1 MGGSRSPP
9 LSRENTA
16 RTKPRYVSLGDRPAA
31 SVGDATGTTP
41 LMRAAGRGDGWET
54 CVSALLRSAAV
65 FVNDSPFL
73 RHGVGGVG
81 ARLFESGASQEA
93 KARVANAT
101 PAARAFAGAGA
112 VVCQRDEDARAGAAH
127 YAAGSG
133 AVASLR
139 LLARAHPGSVRAADA
154 NGATPLHYA
163 AACGDVECVRV
174 LADELGASRVARDDR
189 GWIPLMYA
197 DFADELG
204 CGLDSRSAATA
215 LMARDLQ
222 EQLMALRDALDDP
235 MSKHRVVRCVRSL
248 AENPACYEALNA
260 FLRERPETLD
270 RGAPLEFLLRL
281 GTDDRYPP
289 GTNGTEKTKRLSVVD
304 FPTRR
309 AWLQKALRDEILDG
323 SRDGG
328 RHGRFGPHDDAVVAE
343 LIVKDP
349 WKDLFEWAKA
359 SGATGFRAAPLH
371 YHARFSAEPGDVA
384 SGPGVE
390 RDFMERVA
398 RHLVGDVGCAATT
411 AAGPPL
417 LTRASDA
424 DAVYR
429 PPHLSDRLPKRLEE
443 QYFVLG
449 QLLGYAV
456 LHASPLPLALAG
468 AFVRGVLG
476 RGARARDPLEELEEM
491 DEQEARSLRAIA
503 AMPADS
509 VAGLCLVFSV
519 DETTE
524 RLGTEGASEPGSSTF
539 GTVTREVPLMGCSA
553 EQTRTT
559 PVTIANRDAY
569 VRLRAAHQVARVA
582 SSAAARAAG
591 AGFAELVPPELLN
604 RMFST
609 AEVALLVGGAA
620 VVDVDEMRK
629 HARYGGGYEAR
640 ETDGTDAKNQSRAF
654 ASVSELREKNE
665 KTFPQPE
672 WLWRF
677 LSRASAHD
685 RALFLKFVTGSSR
698 LPPGGIASLR
708 HALTVV
714 RAPLYGDEGE
724 PSAGVR
730 EGDESEG
737 DAWVASRA
745 RFARRGDAN
754 AKTKTKDKARRMDPK
769 RFPLPTAATCFNTL
783 RLPEYPSEA
792 ILQHRVATALRHG
805 VEGFGFE

>member
-16 RTKPRYVSLGDRPAA
+16 RTKSRYVPLGDRPAA

-41 LMRAAGRGDGWET
+41 LMRAAGRGDGWEA

-154 NGATPLHYA
+154 NGATPLHHA

-222 EQLMALRDALDDP
+222 EQLTALRDALDDP
-235 MSKHRVVRCVRSL
+235 ISKHRVVRCVRSL

-281 GTDDRYPP
+281 GTDDGYPRA
-289 GTNGTEKTKRLSVVD
+289 GTNGTEKTKKTKRLSVVD

-309 AWLQKALRDEILDG
+309 AWLQKALRDD
-323 SRDGG
+323 G
-328 RHGRFGPHDDAVVAE
+328 RHGRLGPHVNHAVVAE
-343 LIVKDP
+343 LIVKDDP

-359 SGATGFRAAPLH
+359 NGAAGFRFAPLH

-398 RHLVGDVGCAATT
+398 RHLVGDGQKT

-424 DAVYR
+424 DAAYR
-429 PPHLSDRLPKRLEE
+429 PPHLSDPLPKRLEE

-468 AFVRGVLG
+468 AFVGGVLG
-476 RGARARDPLEELEEM
+476 RSASARDPLKELEEM

-524 RLGTEGASEPGSSTF
+524 RLGTESASEPGSSTF
-539 GTVTREVPLMGCSA
+539 GTATREVPLMGCSA

-604 RMFST
+604 RVFST

-640 ETDGTDAKNQSRAF
+640 ETDGTDAKKRASRASV
-654 ASVSELREKNE
+654 ASVSESRDINE

>member
-1 MGGSRSPP
+1 M
-9 LSRENTA
+9 
-16 RTKPRYVSLGDRPAA
+16 
-31 SVGDATGTTP
+31 
-41 LMRAAGRGDGWET
+41 
-54 CVSALLRSAAV
+54 
-65 FVNDSPFL
+65 
-73 RHGVGGVG
+73 
-81 ARLFESGASQEA
+81 
-93 KARVANAT
+93 
-101 PAARAFAGAGA
+101 
-112 VVCQRDEDARAGAAH
+112 
-127 YAAGSG
+127 
-133 AVASLR
+133 
-139 LLARAHPGSVRAADA
+139 
-154 NGATPLHYA
+154 
-163 AACGDVECVRV
+163 RV

-222 EQLMALRDALDDP
+222 DQLMALRDALDDP

-289 GTNGTEKTKRLSVVD
+289 GTNGTEKTKKLSVVD

-309 AWLQKALRDEILDG
+309 AWLQKALRDESRDG

-349 WKDLFEWAKA
+349 WKDLFEWAKV

-424 DAVYR
+424 DAAYR

-468 AFVRGVLG
+468 AFLRGVLG

-539 GTVTREVPLMGCSA
+539 GTVTREVPLMGCSV

-569 VRLRAAHQVARVA
+569 VRLRAAHRRAGRA
-582 SSAAARAAG
+582 SSARA
-591 AGFAELVPPELLN
+591 PPE
-604 RMFST
+604 
-609 AEVALLVGGAA
+609 
-620 VVDVDEMRK
+620 
-629 HARYGGGYEAR
+629 
-640 ETDGTDAKNQSRAF
+640 
-654 ASVSELREKNE
+654 
-665 KTFPQPE
+665 
-672 WLWRF
+672 
-677 LSRASAHD
+677 RASP
-685 RALFLKFVTGSSR
+685 SWC
-698 LPPGGIASLR
+698 
-708 HALTVV
+708 
-714 RAPLYGDEGE
+714 PL
-724 PSAGVR
+724 S
-730 EGDESEG
+730 
-737 DAWVASRA
+737 
-745 RFARRGDAN
+745 F
-754 AKTKTKDKARRMDPK
+754 
-769 RFPLPTAATCFNTL
+769 
-783 RLPEYPSEA
+783 
-792 ILQHRVATALRHG
+792 
-805 VEGFGFE
+805 

>member
-1 MGGSRSPP
+1 M
-9 LSRENTA
+9 
-16 RTKPRYVSLGDRPAA
+16 
-31 SVGDATGTTP
+31 
-41 LMRAAGRGDGWET
+41 
-54 CVSALLRSAAV
+54 
-65 FVNDSPFL
+65 
-73 RHGVGGVG
+73 
-81 ARLFESGASQEA
+81 
-93 KARVANAT
+93 
-101 PAARAFAGAGA
+101 
-112 VVCQRDEDARAGAAH
+112 
-127 YAAGSG
+127 
-133 AVASLR
+133 
-139 LLARAHPGSVRAADA
+139 
-154 NGATPLHYA
+154 
-163 AACGDVECVRV
+163 RV

-222 EQLMALRDALDDP
+222 DQLMALRDALDDP

-289 GTNGTEKTKRLSVVD
+289 GTNGTEKTKKLSVVD

-309 AWLQKALRDEILDG
+309 AWLQKALRDESRDG

-349 WKDLFEWAKA
+349 WKDLFEWAKV

-424 DAVYR
+424 DAAVR
-429 PPHLSDRLPKRLEE
+429 RSSDRLPKRLEE
-443 QYFVLG
+443 QYF
-449 QLLGYAV
+449 
-456 LHASPLPLALAG
+456 ASGSSRHGGPARLAPAARAGGRVLAG
-468 AFVRGVLG
+468 ACQAR
-476 RGARARDPLEELEEM
+476 ARARDPLEELEEM

-509 VAGLCLVFSV
+509 VAGLCLVFFRGTRRRSV
-519 DETTE
+519 S
-524 RLGTEGASEPGSSTF
+524 GPKAQVPGSSTF
-539 GTVTREVPLMGCSA
+539 GTVTREVPLMGCSV

-569 VRLRAAHQVARVA
+569 VRPARRAPSRW
-582 SSAAARAAG
+582 SLFGGRAAG
-591 AGFAELVPPELLN
+591 PGFASWCPRAFKPRCSPP
-604 RMFST
+604 RRWRCWWAAPRWWTWTRCGST
-609 AEVALLVGGAA
+609 RGTAGV
-620 VVDVDEMRK
+620 R
-629 HARYGGGYEAR
+629 EAR
-640 ETDGTDAKNQSRAF
+640 ETDELTRRTSRERSR
-654 ASVSELREKNE
+654 SVSDHAEKRKNV
-665 KTFPQPE
+665 PAARVVVAIPVA
-672 WLWRF
+672 RVGA
-677 LSRASAHD
+677 RPP
-685 RALFLKFVTGSSR
+685 LFLKFVTGSSR
-698 LPPGGIASLR
+698 LPGGSPAQARSR
-708 HALTVV
+708 S
-714 RAPLYGDEGE
+714 
-724 PSAGVR
+724 SARRCTGTK
-730 EGDESEG
+730 
-737 DAWVASRA
+737 ASRA
-745 RFARRGDAN
+745 LACERATRARGTRGWRVRGDPLSDAG
-754 AKTKTKDKARRMDPK
+754 TRRKRRTGAADGPE

-783 RLPEYPSEA
+783 RPPEYPSEA
-792 ILQHRVATALRHG
+792 ILQHWVATDLWHG
-805 VEGFGFE
+805 VEGLGFE